1 MLDKKGDGPHPN
13 KKPTQ
18 SGKHHLQE
26 NYDKLMFM
34 PGHYNLSEED
44 SNINNIDK
52 LNSTR
57 LKNSVTRVTIK
68 ALYTTTHQE

>member
-1 MLDKKGDGPHPN
+1 
-13 KKPTQ
+13 
-18 SGKHHLQE
+18 
-26 NYDKLMFM
+26 MFM

-68 ALYTTTHQE
+68 ALYTTTHQEWVGQSCIDPKIYEL